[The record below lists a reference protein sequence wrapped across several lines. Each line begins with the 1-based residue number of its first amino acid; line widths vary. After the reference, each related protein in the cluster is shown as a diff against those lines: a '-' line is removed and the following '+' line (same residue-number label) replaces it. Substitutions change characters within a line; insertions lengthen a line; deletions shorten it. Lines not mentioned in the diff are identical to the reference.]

1 MSNKQKLKNRLA
13 IRYNSGWFMMQLR
26 NELYSQMVAE
36 LTKAIDHEIIE
47 SFKNS
52 TF

>member
-1 MSNKQKLKNRLA
+1 MSNKQKLKNRLQSK
-13 IRYNSGWFMMQLR
+13 YTQEYFMMQLR

-36 LTKAIDHEIIE
+36 LTNAIDHEIIE